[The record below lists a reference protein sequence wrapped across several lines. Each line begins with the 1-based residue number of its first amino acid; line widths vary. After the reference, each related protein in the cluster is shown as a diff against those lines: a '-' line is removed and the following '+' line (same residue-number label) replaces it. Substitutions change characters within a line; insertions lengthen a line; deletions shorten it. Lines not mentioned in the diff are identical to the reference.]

1 MIPRYLKRL
10 RRTPKA
16 VTRSRQPGQQDCFLL
31 FINFIFIKYFIT
43 NLASV
48 LPSAGGRANG
58 SLKSRRQSGIALI
71 TAILVVALASIAAA
85 AILSAANIAIHRAGN
100 LQDSEK
106 AWWYADGVESWVR
119 TILERDAK
127 DNSTDSFKDA
137 WARPVDYLPVDEGY
151 VRGRIEDLQG
161 RFNLNN
167 FGDPDKARFEIYVT
181 LFERLLQNIDGADPT
196 LARPVADAIRD
207 WVDKDTDPTGF
218 DGAEDS
224 EYLSHDP
231 PYRTPNRPMESVS
244 EVLAVKGMTR
254 ELYDKLTHCA
264 TTKTGPVSCITAL
277 PVYPTTINLNTAP
290 GPLLRAL
297 SKQPPASLDAFLLV
311 RDTKPMDAAANAFNA
326 PPAGFLT
333 AADGVT
339 QKMLGVQSNFFL
351 LRAEV
356 FIGSGRLALYS
367 FYWRSSQGS
376 AIVLGRSTDIE

>member
-1 MIPRYLKRL
+1 MKSAAARP
-10 RRTPKA
+10 TSPGA
-16 VTRSRQPGQQDCFLL
+16 TRSTAKVRSECYKK
-31 FINFIFIKYFIT
+31 ITENIFALSFIT
-43 NLASV
+43 ASA
-48 LPSAGGRANG
+48 PPEARAGG
-58 SLKSRRQSGIALI
+58 LSRRLDRRRETGVALV

-106 AWWYADGVESWVR
+106 AWWYADGVEAWVA

-137 WARPVDYLPVDEGY
+137 WAKPVDYLPVDEGY
-151 VRGRIEDLQG
+151 VKGRIDDLQG

-167 FGDPDKARFEIYVT
+167 FGDADPQRYKVYVA
-181 LFERLLQNIDGADPT
+181 LFERLLQNIEGADPSQAQP
-196 LARPVADAIRD
+196 LAAAIRD
-207 WVDKDTDPTGF
+207 WIDSDSDPTGY

-224 EYLSHDP
+224 EYLSHAP

-254 ELYDKLTHCA
+254 ELYDRLTHCA
-264 TTKTGPVSCITAL
+264 STPAGPVSCITAL
-277 PVYPTTINLNTAP
+277 PVYPTAINLNTAP
-290 GPLLRAL
+290 EPLLRAL
-297 SKQPPASLDAFLLV
+297 SKQPTGALDLFL
-311 RDTKPMDAAANAFNA
+311 RDRNIKPLENAADAFNA

-333 AADGVT
+333 AADGIT
-339 QKMLGVQSNFFL
+339 QKMVTVQSDFFL

-367 FYWRSSQGS
+367 FYWRPSQG
-376 AIVLGRSTDIE
+376 ATIVLGRSTDIE

>member
-1 MIPRYLKRL
+1 MRL
-10 RRTPKA
+10 DIVQRWRVGRA
-16 VTRSRQPGQQDCFLL
+16 GGTRSVAESGSGCYNLYL
-31 FINFIFIKYFIT
+31 HIKLIKQLIT
-43 NLASV
+43 RRDRRAS
-48 LPSAGGRANG
+48 SAGGLEIARGGNA
-58 SLKSRRQSGIALI
+58 RQSGIALI
-71 TAILVVALASIAAA
+71 TALLVVALASIAAA

-119 TILERDAK
+119 TILERDVK
-127 DNSTDSFKDA
+127 DNSTDSFRDA
-137 WARPVDYLPVDEGY
+137 WAKPVDYLPVDEGY

-167 FGDPDKARFEIYVT
+167 FGDPDKTNFEIDVAI
-181 LFERLLQNIDGADPT
+181 FERLLQNIDGADPS
-196 LARPVADAIRD
+196 LARPLADAIRD
-207 WVDKDTDPTGF
+207 WVDKDSDPTGF

-231 PYRTPNRPMESVS
+231 PYRTPNRPMASVS

-264 TTKTGPVSCITAL
+264 SSKSGPISCITVL
-277 PVYPTTINLNTAP
+277 PVFPTAINLNTAP
-290 GPLLRAL
+290 EPLLRAL
-297 SKQPPASLDAFLLV
+297 SKQPTAALSAFLLS
-311 RDTKPMDAAANAFNA
+311 RDTKPLEAAADAFNA

-339 QKMLGVQSNFFL
+339 QKMVTAQSSFFE

-367 FYWRSSQGS
+367 FYWRSSQGA